1 VLTNP
6 TYTGRELENKLT
18 SIGYSKMMTESI
30 PLNIALGRVMPS
42 TDGGATYERVYIRS
56 IFGAMAKHPFPVA
69 NLLSAARRAN
79 MYQPPAGDKHSL
91 LMVPPGMLEIA
102 HYTRP
107 DSMQYSVSGFKQSE
121 QKRMYLDMPGA
132 FLEPQLGVKV
142 VVCKRPPDYSHGMAH
157 GRVLNEGHLNTIADW
172 ATVYEIPA
180 AAGTEQYGIVD
191 HEFGNIK
198 PVADDTKYYRP
209 SMRAMMGSALLVADP
224 GPNTGEMLFAYPST
238 TVATDRANET
248 MKCQLRVYMG
258 AAIYKPDNIL
268 RFDHVSFEG
277 LVDGHTFGDAK
288 EFTNA
293 GVVLSLNVFDAATS
307 ALTFTIANPDE
318 LARTKAVV
326 GTNGGT
332 NPFSIFGAGGG
343 AYDDAVLAKCAVTF
357 AANKITFTGA
367 GIADFVGI
375 KLVVRE
381 PDTRA
386 WYALNGNVGLPGH
399 VKSKNKESWL
409 AQKVYKGAVYM
420 RGSSGQAWV
429 PYCANEGH
437 LGVLDDPAFTDRLHG
452 MHVYSG
458 APA

>member
-1 VLTNP
+1 MLTNP

-238 TVATDRANET
+238 GIRTDQEKET
-248 MKCQLRVYMG
+248 MKCTLRVYLG
-258 AAIYKPDNIL
+258 AAIYREDCLLKLP
-268 RFDHVSFEG
+268 HVSFEG
-277 LVDGHTFGDAK
+277 IKSGGGGVNDLEEMRGTETLDRITNTIKLDDGSTAYEG
-288 EFTNA
+288 
-293 GVVLSLNVFDAATS
+293 
-307 ALTFTIANPDE
+307 
-318 LARTKAVV
+318 AVW
-326 GTNGGT
+326 
-332 NPFSIFGAGGG
+332 IQKAGGS
-343 AYDDAVLAKCAVTF
+343 
-357 AANKITFTGA
+357 A
-367 GIADFVGI
+367 GWE
-375 KLVVRE
+375 LY
-381 PDTRA
+381 T
-386 WYALNGNVGLPGH
+386 
-399 VKSKNKESWL
+399 KNS
-409 AQKVYKGAVYM
+409 
-420 RGSSGQAWV
+420 
-429 PYCANEGH
+429 GH
-437 LGVLDDPAFTDRLHG
+437 LGVLDDPDATDRLHG
-452 MHVYSG
+452 MHKFDTSSYK
-458 APA
+458 P